1 VRRLIPATGGLLG
14 LLALCGLVLVTAS
27 FVAPRLNWSAGAKP
41 GAFETRIA
49 DWVRERWVA
58 IHATGEPNPLAP
70 TPQVLASGR
79 EEFKEHCAVCHGLD
93 GSGRNG
99 FHADFYPPV
108 PRLTGDTQ
116 DMSDSEIFFV
126 IAKGVAL
133 SGMPAFGA
141 RHTTEEIWKLV
152 LWIRHLPNLSEQ
164 ERKEIE
170 RQTSD
175 DENETTEVTDKEL
188 WITMAWN

>member
-1 VRRLIPATGGLLG
+1 MRRLIYITGGLI
-14 LLALCGLVLVTAS
+14 ALCGLILVTA
-27 FVAPRLNWSAGAKP
+27 FFAAPRLNWSADAKP
-41 GAFETRIA
+41 GALETRIA
-49 DWVRERWVA
+49 DWVRERWIA
-58 IHATGEPNPLAP
+58 IHTTGQTNPLAP
-70 TPQVLASGR
+70 TPQLLASAR

-93 GSGRNG
+93 GRGPNG

-116 DMSDSEIFFV
+116 EMSDSEIFF
-126 IAKGVAL
+126 IITKGVAL

-141 RHTTEEIWKLV
+141 HHSTEEIWRLV

-170 RQTSD
+170 RPASE
-175 DENETTEVTDKEL
+175 DEQKHDGGEK
-188 WITMAWN
+188 

>member
-1 VRRLIPATGGLLG
+1 MRALIYAIGG
-14 LLALCGLVLVTAS
+14 LLALCGLALLIIV

-41 GAFETRIA
+41 DALETRIA
-49 DWVRERWVA
+49 DWVRERWIA
-58 IHATGEPNPLAP
+58 IHATGQTNPLTP

-99 FHADFYPPV
+99 FHADFYPPI
-108 PRLTGDTQ
+108 PRLTEQTQ
-116 DMSDSEIFFV
+116 KLSDSEIFFV
-126 IAKGVAL
+126 VASGVAL

-141 RHTTEEIWKLV
+141 HHSADDIWNMV
-152 LWIRHLPNLSEQ
+152 LWVRHLPNLNAE

-175 DENETTEVTDKEL
+175 DEARHAGGDE
-188 WITMAWN
+188 